1 MGIEGQQRFSSH
13 AQAIKASPDHSML
26 APGSWHTGTALA
38 TAGEDGTVK
47 IWSRNGML
55 RSTLSQNDSP
65 VYSVVWAADSD
76 QLCYSTGSNIVIKS
90 IQSSAK
96 QMAWRAHEGV
106 VLKVDWSAI
115 NHMVVSA
122 GEDCKYKVGGFC

>member
-1 MGIEGQQRFSSH
+1 MVSKVTTVQVFVLYTYSWLDDVCPTSTT
-13 AQAIKASPDHSML
+13 L
-26 APGSWHTGTALA
+26 AGTALA
-38 TAGEDGTVK
+38 TGGEDGTVK

-55 RSTLSQNDSP
+55 RSTISQCDSP

-76 QLCYSTGSNIVIKS
+76 QLCYSTGSHIVIKS

-96 QMAWRAHEGV
+96 QTSWKAHDGV

-115 NHMVVSA
+115 NHMIVSG
-122 GEDCKYKVGGFC
+122 GEDCKYKVHAACVT